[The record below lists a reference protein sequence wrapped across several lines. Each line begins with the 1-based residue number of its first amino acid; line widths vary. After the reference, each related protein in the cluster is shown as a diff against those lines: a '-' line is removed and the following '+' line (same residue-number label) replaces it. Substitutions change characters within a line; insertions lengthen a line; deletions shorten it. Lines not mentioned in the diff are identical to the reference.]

1 MRTILLDTLTWD
13 MVIDASGNI
22 AVADVPYA
30 MAQDAASAIKT
41 FLGEAYYDTTLGVP
55 YLTNSNAAAATA
67 SPLMGGA
74 VNLPALKA
82 ALVGAAKTVPG
93 VVSAQVFIN
102 SVRNRV
108 VSGQVQVTDSDG
120 NTQAANF

>member
-1 MRTILLDTLTWD
+1 MRTILLDSVLWD

-55 YLTNSNAAAATA
+55 YLTNSNAAAATS

-82 ALVGAAKTVPG
+82 ALVSAAETVPG
-93 VVSAQVFIN
+93 VAAAQVFIT

>member
-1 MRTILLDTLTWD
+1 MRTILLGIDTWD

-30 MAQDAASAIKT
+30 LAQDAASAIKT
-41 FLGEAYYDTTLGVP
+41 FLGECYYNTGLGVP
-55 YLTNSNAAAATA
+55 YLNNSNAAAATS
-67 SPLMGGA
+67 SPLMGAA

-82 ALVGAAKTVPG
+82 ALVTAAKTVPG
-93 VVSAQVFIN
+93 VTSATVFIS

-120 NTQAANF
+120 TTTAANF